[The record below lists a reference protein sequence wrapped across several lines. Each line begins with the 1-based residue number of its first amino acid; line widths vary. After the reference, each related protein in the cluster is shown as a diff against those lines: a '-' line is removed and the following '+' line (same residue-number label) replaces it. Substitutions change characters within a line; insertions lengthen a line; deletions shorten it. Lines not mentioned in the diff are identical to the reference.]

1 MSERSDMTIVTIP
14 TASAILSE
22 ADRPPSGLAP
32 SPGGPVGNGPTD
44 KVQSVGVVLEVM
56 NVVVGELGGGVKV
69 KGEVD
74 EEDLLERSGLEV
86 DGVDV
91 DEIVVDEGLVVLLC
105 PVPERVPNMET
116 AKFWSRFCAAT
127 LTLSQ
132 RA

>member
-14 TASAILSE
+14 TASAILSG

-44 KVQSVGVVLEVM
+44 KVHSLGVVLEVV
-56 NVVVGELGGGVKV
+56 NIVDGEPSSGVEV
-69 KGEVD
+69 KWEVD

-116 AKFWSRFCAAT
+116 AKFWSLFRAAA